1 MAKVVALGQ
10 VTGPRR
16 LGLLPAEA
24 TGFVGREDEL
34 ARLASLLGTVRLVT
48 VAGPAGVGKS
58 RLALR
63 AAAEAAGRYRDGA
76 WLVDLGGIDD
86 PGQVAG
92 AVAAALGVTPG
103 DEQPGGAPVL
113 DHLRRRELLL
123 ILDTC
128 EHLVDACGEFTDT
141 VLRGAPGVTLIVTSR
156 QPLDVPGEHAF
167 PLQPLP
173 PDGAAVELFAQR
185 AAAVV
190 PGFSVTP
197 GNRADILRLC
207 RRLDG
212 IPLAIEFAA
221 VRLRALPLPEL
232 ASQLESGIRM
242 LTVSRRG
249 TSPRHQTL
257 RAAIDWS
264 YQLCSPAE
272 RTLWER
278 LTVFAGTFDVSGAES
293 VCADGQLPRK
303 QVVPALVG
311 LVDKSV
317 VLRDRADPSR
327 YRLLGALREFGA
339 DRLADAGGPERYLDR
354 LTARSVAMARAFD
367 EQFRE
372 GGRARGGAPGG
383 KAANGHAVADQA
395 GALRALRREQEN
407 VRAAL
412 SHALGAEQ
420 QGPRARPPSADAA
433 ARLRLG
439 ADLAVRLCCYWQV
452 SGQLDEGRHWLGL
465 VARLFP
471 EQARE
476 RAWALGA
483 RGQLA
488 TFQGDLPGAL
498 ADIGA
503 SIRLAAA
510 IGHGAESA
518 VARGYLQLTM
528 ALGFAG
534 RHEEALA
541 AAETARLRLAACGQG
556 TGQLELVAQLALLH
570 QLTGNTDEAV
580 ACCER
585 GLALLSEDPPGEP
598 GPGAPDAAGRERWI
612 SGYLYLISGLALV
625 RCPGREPAT
634 AEALH
639 RALAAEHALGDVLG
653 TAYAVEALAWLA
665 ARREQPERTAW
676 LLGAADQLWAFTGR
690 RLSGIAVLEESRQDA
705 VGAAR
710 ESLGMRGY
718 TAAYSRGAAV
728 GLDAVVREAL
738 DEASRLPAG
747 TGGDDAADGDEA
759 ADGVRGMPALLT
771 RREREIAV
779 LVASG
784 LSNREIGSRLFI
796 SKRTVDAHVDHI
808 FGKLEISS
816 RFQLTVML
824 GELPAR
830 RRR

>member
-1 MAKVVALGQ
+1 MANVVARGQ

-34 ARLASLLGTVRLVT
+34 ARLAALLRTVRLVT
-48 VAGPAGVGKS
+48 VTGPGGVGKT

-63 AAAEAAGRYRDGA
+63 AAAEAADRYAGGA

-86 PGQVAG
+86 PGQVPG
-92 AVAAALGVTPG
+92 AVAAAIGVMPG
-103 DEQPGGAPVL
+103 DEPGQTPVL

-128 EHLVDACGEFTDT
+128 EHLVDACGEFADT

-167 PLQPLP
+167 PLPPLP
-173 PDGAAVELFAQR
+173 PARAAVDLFAQR

-197 GNRADILRLC
+197 GNRADIVRLC

-221 VRLRALPLPEL
+221 VRLRALPLAEL

-242 LTVSRRG
+242 LTPRRRG

-278 LTVFAGTFDVSGAES
+278 LSVFAGTFDVSGAEY
-293 VCADGQLPRK
+293 VCADGQLTRE

-339 DRLADAGGPERYLDR
+339 DRLADAGGAEPFLDR
-354 LTARSVAMARAFD
+354 LTARSVAIARAFGMR
-367 EQFRE
+367 FTG
-372 GGRARGGAPGG
+372 GGRVRGVTPGG
-383 KAANGHAVADQA
+383 QDANGHAVADQA
-395 GALRALRREQEN
+395 VALRALRREQEN
-407 VRAAL
+407 ISAAL
-412 SHALGAEQ
+412 SHALGGGQ
-420 QGPRARPPSADAA
+420 PGPRARPPSADAA

-439 ADLAVRLCCYWQV
+439 ADLAVRLTCYWQV
-452 SGQLDEGRHWLGL
+452 SGQLDEGRQWLGR
-465 VARLFP
+465 VVRLFP
-471 EQARE
+471 EPARE

-488 TFQGDLPGAL
+488 TFEGDLPGAL

-503 SIRLAAA
+503 SIRLATA

-518 VARGYLQLTM
+518 VARGYLRLTM

-534 RHEEALA
+534 RHEEALE
-541 AAETARLRLAACGQG
+541 AAEMARLRRADCGQA
-556 TGQLELVAQLALLH
+556 TVLLELVAQLALLH

-585 GLALLSEDPPGEP
+585 GLALLGEHPPG
-598 GPGAPDAAGRERWI
+598 AAGRERWI

-625 RCPGREPAT
+625 RCPGREPAA

-653 TAYAVEALAWLA
+653 TAYAVEGLAWLA

-676 LLGAADQLWAFTGR
+676 LLGAADQLWAATGR
-690 RLSGIAVLEESRQDA
+690 RLSGIAVLEESRQHA
-705 VGAAR
+705 VDAAR
-710 ESLGMRGY
+710 EALGMRRY
-718 TAAYSRGAAV
+718 TAAYSRGAAL

-738 DEASRLPAG
+738 DEASGPPAG
-747 TGGDDAADGDEA
+747 AGGDSADDDDTAADGLGGLA
-759 ADGVRGMPALLT
+759 AVLT
-771 RREREIAV
+771 RREREIAF

-796 SKRTVDAHVDHI
+796 SKRTVDAHVEHI
-808 FGKLEISS
+808 FGKLDISS
-816 RFQLTVML
+816 RIQLTVML
-824 GELPAR
+824 REPPAGSGANAR
-830 RRR
+830 AATR